1 MPDYTATTFIAA
13 NPDDVF
19 RLITTPQRLSEWNPA
34 IIGVVEA
41 PENLAVDAQ
50 WVVTVR
56 ALGQSWPSRSTV
68 IDLDPSSR
76 RFVYRSQTD
85 DGNPSYAEWSWHVTD
100 APGGCEVNVS
110 YALHPATFWRRVLL
124 VRIRTRQLRNR
135 ELPASLAALASHAAM
150 INNP

>member
-50 WVVTVR
+50 WVVTMR

-100 APGGCEVNVS
+100 APGGCEVSVS